1 MCFLSS
7 FFFLLS
13 LYFGCL
19 IIGVTGLIIG
29 VVALTIG
36 MCKLFVQSKEEAVWM
51 IAVVFALLYLGA
63 KVMLLM
69 GTLWHQCWCL
79 LVSFAVSVVC
89 VFLLLAILIVGF
101 AGTTN
106 RVQLMLWII
115 MILLETYYLW
125 VIISHWHN
133 CFSGVDRVEL

>member
-1 MCFLSS
+1 MLFLSS

-29 VVALTIG
+29 VVALTIA
-36 MCKLFVQSKEEAVWM
+36 MCKLFLQSKQETVWT
-51 IAVVFALLYLGA
+51 IAAVFALLYLAA
-63 KVMLLM
+63 KVLLLL
-69 GTLWHQCWCL
+69 GTMWHLCWSL

-101 AGTTN
+101 AGSTN
-106 RVQLMLWII
+106 RVQLMLWIV
-115 MILLETYYLW
+115 MIILETYYLW

-133 CFSGVDRVEL
+133 CWTGVDSAEL